1 MLNMVADLYNYLIT
15 NTADVD
21 KKLIMLDMS
30 ILDDKLA
37 EAETTMNWNSEC
49 IMEYIQNILED
60 VSILNKKVKETQDN
74 VIDIYKEISKFED
87 QPLFTRDER

>member
-1 MLNMVADLYNYLIT
+1 MVADLYNYLIT

-21 KKLIMLDMS
+21 KKLIMSDMS

-37 EAETTMNWNSEC
+37 EAETTMNWNSER
-49 IMEYIQNILED
+49 IMDYIQNILED
-60 VSILNKKVKETQDN
+60 VSMLNKKVKETQDN